1 MKRFSRRVLLVALLL
16 CLSTFFFAC
25 SKSEVPSGMK
35 EASDP
40 AVVDYHLYVPE
51 NWTVDM
57 QTGAVSAY
65 FSSSDPSSVN
75 VMAWSVPNTDYKP
88 EQWWEES
95 LVDIED
101 VYSDFKLESTAETT
115 LDGVAAVEY
124 TWSARIGDNAYRFMQ
139 VAAVRKSM
147 VYVFTYGTLESYVNS
162 KGETVSTDRFASH
175 LEDVQR
181 MLQEFVFS

>member
-1 MKRFSRRVLLVALLL
+1 MKRLSRRALFAAFIL
-16 CLSTFFFAC
+16 CLSTLLMAC
-25 SKSEVPSGMK
+25 SASEIPAGMK

-40 AVVDYHLYVPE
+40 KVVDYHLYVPE
-51 NWTVDM
+51 NWVVDL

-65 FSSSDPSSVN
+65 YSASDPSSVN
-75 VMAWSVPNTDYKP
+75 MMAWSVPNTDYKP
-88 EQWWEES
+88 QQWWEES

-101 VYSDFKLESTAETT
+101 VYSDFVLETSAETT
-115 LDGVAAVEY
+115 LDGVYAMEY

-162 KGETVSTDRFASH
+162 NGETVQTERFDAH
-175 LEDVQR
+175 LEDVR
-181 MLQEFVFS
+181 SMLQEFVFS